1 MSNSIGTGFSP
12 SATGKSGFTTGG
24 LGNGAIPGVSIPL
37 YALYELLQ
45 NYKGRSN
52 RQKIDLKS
60 RLESDLIKGVK
71 AGELASRI
79 ELGGGLKGRMPQPLV
94 DHDNTDQFARTRFTL
109 RDAWNTT
116 SYSGSSNIS
125 RIVTPFRAVNNA
137 GDLLSRQNYSV
148 GGACQSF
155 QSRPGLYG
163 LRQRFGANQDSPS
176 SVVWSAIQINPAIPA
191 STCNGK
197 YVYDSSDYIRF
208 RKNQAINQNYND
220 LSFGGNLYNG
230 SQVASRAI
238 KRY

>member
-1 MSNSIGTGFSP
+1 MVNVGTSFSP
-12 SATGKSGFTTGG
+12 SATGKGGFTTGG
-24 LGNGAIPGVSIPL
+24 LGNVSYPGLLIPAYAIFSSSKNP
-37 YALYELLQ
+37 
-45 NYKGRSN
+45 NGRLN
-52 RQKIDLKS
+52 RQKLNTKNMLVTDIDKGIKS
-60 RLESDLIKGVK
+60 
-71 AGELASRI
+71 GELVRRI
-79 ELGGGLKGRMPQPLV
+79 ELGGGFRGRMPQPIV

-116 SYSGSSNIS
+116 TYSGSSNIS

-137 GDLLSRQNYSV
+137 GDILSRQNYSV

-163 LRQRFGANQDSPS
+163 LRQRFGATHDTAP
-176 SVVWSAIQINPAIPA
+176 SVVWSALQLNPSIPP

-208 RKNQAINQNYND
+208 VKNQAVNQNYND
-220 LSFGGNLYNG
+220 LSFGGNLNNG
-230 SQVASRAI
+230 SQVASRAS